1 MKLTRYLFY
10 VKAMVFEY
18 KKNDQGLYVCDTCG
32 ATKEKQNT
40 MHYHLQKHEGTMK
53 YACTHSGCTKKFY
66 QKYAL
71 DDHVKLSHSTK
82 AVEPS
87 IKCPW
92 TECPEKFHKKEH
104 CRVHIARNHLKEY
117 LAPLIIKKD
126 DSKIHSCGSCKKDY
140 NSYPAILY
148 HIMDHAK
155 ETTDP
160 VLKAKLQI
168 I

>member
-1 MKLTRYLFY
+1 
-10 VKAMVFEY
+10 MVFEY
-18 KKNDQGLYVCDTCG
+18 NKDEKGHYVCGVCG
-32 ATKEKQNT
+32 ITKEKQNT
-40 MHYHLQKHEGTMK
+40 MHYHLQRHEGAMN
-53 YACTHSGCTKKFY
+53 YACTHTGCTKKFY

-71 DDHVKLSHSTK
+71 DDHMKISHSTNP
-82 AVEPS
+82 VEPG
-87 IKCPW
+87 IQCPW
-92 TECPEKFHKKEH
+92 SDCTEKFHKKEH

-117 LAPLIIKKD
+117 LAPLIQKKE
-126 DSKIHSCGSCKKDY
+126 DSKIHTCGSCKKDY